1 MKPNEPKITKVNYG
15 AMTLEVESKTAD
27 KVNYEVKIT
36 DATSYRETKV
46 DVLIK
51 ELARREKTIVF
62 IDETHL
68 LIKGND
74 TTTGMDLANIF
85 KAGLDRGEIKM
96 IGATTTEEYE
106 QYIIRDR
113 AFLRRFQKV
122 EVKEADRETKVAD
135 KVIAIL
141 KFNANNPDS
150 LVITKS
156 SKSYSEN
163 LRVDMIRTSLFR
175 TFFNININMTDEALT
190 TSIEKDN
197 ILSLNTAKKSFRG
210 YTSQPKVLS
219 A

>member
-27 KVNYEVKIT
+27 KVNYEVIIT
-36 DATSYRETKV
+36 DATSY
-46 DVLIK
+46 
-51 ELARREKTIVF
+51 
-62 IDETHL
+62 
-68 LIKGND
+68 
-74 TTTGMDLANIF
+74 
-85 KAGLDRGEIKM
+85 
-96 IGATTTEEYE
+96 
-106 QYIIRDR
+106 
-113 AFLRRFQKV
+113 
-122 EVKEADRETKVAD
+122 RETKVAD

-197 ILSLNTAKKSFRG
+197 ILSLNKAKKSFWG